1 MEGNSE
7 DFRALAQEVLEEF
20 GALGRRMGSRMQ
32 NARRGEHGVIHA
44 LACSASPL
52 TPSEL
57 ATLGHLSSARVANVL
72 RSLEEKGLVTREHSQ
87 ADRRRVTVDVEGYRA
102 KREETL
108 RALARRMAAKALR
121 NQRSVMLEPMNPYER
136 RIIHSEVQNI
146 EGVSTNS
153 VGSDTNRKVVI
164 YLVKKAKADDAADN
178 VSETETA
185 ETDNA

>member
-87 ADRRRVTVDVEGYRA
+87 ADRRRVTVSLTEAGRA
-102 KREETL
+102 EDKRHKAEFEELASDFLAQLGEKDTREML
-108 RALARRMAAKALR
+108 RILRRVNQTIDGNRAARQATDK
-121 NQRSVMLEPMNPYER
+121 QDQER
-136 RIIHSEVQNI
+136 KGGQPHE
-146 EGVSTNS
+146 
-153 VGSDTNRKVVI
+153 NRQAI
-164 YLVKKAKADDAADN
+164 
-178 VSETETA
+178 
-185 ETDNA
+185 

>member
-1 MEGNSE
+1 MEGKPE

-87 ADRRRVTVDVEGYRA
+87 ADRRRVTVSLTEPDGRKTSA
-102 KREETL
+102 TR
-108 RALARRMAAKALR
+108 RSSRSWPAIFSPSSARRTPGRCCAS
-121 NQRSVMLEPMNPYER
+121 SV
-136 RIIHSEVQNI
+136 
-146 EGVSTNS
+146 
-153 VGSDTNRKVVI
+153 
-164 YLVKKAKADDAADN
+164 A
-178 VSETETA
+178 
-185 ETDNA
+185 

>member
-57 ATLGHLSSARVANVL
+57 ATLGRLSSARVANVL

-87 ADRRRVTVDVEGYRA
+87 ADRRRVTVSLTEAGRA
-102 KREETL
+102 EDKRHKAEFEELASDFLAQLGEKDTREML
-108 RALARRMAAKALR
+108 RILRRVNQTIDGNRAARQATDKQDQERKGGQSHEDRQAL
-121 NQRSVMLEPMNPYER
+121 
-136 RIIHSEVQNI
+136 
-146 EGVSTNS
+146 
-153 VGSDTNRKVVI
+153 
-164 YLVKKAKADDAADN
+164 
-178 VSETETA
+178 
-185 ETDNA
+185 

>member
-87 ADRRRVTVDVEGYRA
+87 AGRRRVTVSLTEAGRA
-102 KREETL
+102 EDKRHKAEFEELASDFLAQLGERDAQEIL
-108 RALARRMAAKALR
+108 RILRRVNQTIDQNRAARAAGGTADQRKGGQPHEDRQAL
-121 NQRSVMLEPMNPYER
+121 
-136 RIIHSEVQNI
+136 
-146 EGVSTNS
+146 
-153 VGSDTNRKVVI
+153 
-164 YLVKKAKADDAADN
+164 
-178 VSETETA
+178 
-185 ETDNA
+185 

>member
-72 RSLEEKGLVTREHSQ
+72 RSLEEKGLVIREHSQ
-87 ADRRRVTVDVEGYRA
+87 ADRRRVTVSLTEAGRA
-102 KREETL
+102 EDKRHKAEFEELASVFLAQLGEKDTREML
-108 RALARRMAAKALR
+108 RILRRVNQTIDGNRAARQATDK
-121 NQRSVMLEPMNPYER
+121 QDQER
-136 RIIHSEVQNI
+136 KGGQPHEDRQAI
-146 EGVSTNS
+146 
-153 VGSDTNRKVVI
+153 
-164 YLVKKAKADDAADN
+164 
-178 VSETETA
+178 
-185 ETDNA
+185 

>member
-87 ADRRRVTVDVEGYRA
+87 ADRRRVTVSLTADGRKTSA
-102 KREETL
+102 IR
-108 RALARRMAAKALR
+108 RSSRSWPAIFSPSSARRTPGR
-121 NQRSVMLEPMNPYER
+121 CCVSSV
-136 RIIHSEVQNI
+136 
-146 EGVSTNS
+146 
-153 VGSDTNRKVVI
+153 
-164 YLVKKAKADDAADN
+164 A
-178 VSETETA
+178 
-185 ETDNA
+185 

>member
-20 GALGRRMGSRMQ
+20 GALGRRMSSRMQ

-87 ADRRRVTVDVEGYRA
+87 ADRRRVTVSLTEAGRA
-102 KREETL
+102 EDKR
-108 RALARRMAAKALR
+108 
-121 NQRSVMLEPMNPYER
+121 
-136 RIIHSEVQNI
+136 H
-146 EGVSTNS
+146 
-153 VGSDTNRKVVI
+153 
-164 YLVKKAKADDAADN
+164 
-178 VSETETA
+178 
-185 ETDNA
+185 

>member
-72 RSLEEKGLVTREHSQ
+72 RALEEKGWITRSHDTQ
-87 ADRRRVTVDVEGYRA
+87 DRRRVTV
-102 KREETL
+102 TL
-108 RALARRMAAKALR
+108 TEQGEAERARRRAEFDRQGAKFLRELGDEDAREALR
-121 NQRSVMLEPMNPYER
+121 ILKRCNEILSKQDP
-136 RIIHSEVQNI
+136 
-146 EGVSTNS
+146 
-153 VGSDTNRKVVI
+153 
-164 YLVKKAKADDAADN
+164 
-178 VSETETA
+178 TETKGGDA
-185 ETDNA
+185 DENHQAL

>member
-57 ATLGHLSSARVANVL
+57 ATLGHLSSARDFLAQL
-72 RSLEEKGLVTREHSQ
+72 GEKDTREML
-87 ADRRRVTVDVEGYRA
+87 RILRRVNQTIDGNRA
-102 KREETL
+102 ARQATDKQDQERKGGQSHENHQ
-108 RALARRMAAKALR
+108 AL
-121 NQRSVMLEPMNPYER
+121 
-136 RIIHSEVQNI
+136 
-146 EGVSTNS
+146 
-153 VGSDTNRKVVI
+153 
-164 YLVKKAKADDAADN
+164 
-178 VSETETA
+178 
-185 ETDNA
+185 

>member
-72 RSLEEKGLVTREHSQ
+72 RSLEEHSQ
-87 ADRRRVTVDVEGYRA
+87 ADRRRVTVSLTEAGRA
-102 KREETL
+102 EDKRHKAEFEELASDFLAQLGEKDTREML
-108 RALARRMAAKALR
+108 RILRRVNQTIDQNRAARAAGGTADQRKGGQPHENRQAL
-121 NQRSVMLEPMNPYER
+121 
-136 RIIHSEVQNI
+136 
-146 EGVSTNS
+146 
-153 VGSDTNRKVVI
+153 
-164 YLVKKAKADDAADN
+164 
-178 VSETETA
+178 
-185 ETDNA
+185 

>member
-57 ATLGHLSSARVANVL
+57 SALGHLSSARVANVL

-87 ADRRRVTVDVEGYRA
+87 LDRRRVTVTLTKAGRA
-102 KREETL
+102 RDEKNRAEFESLTSAFLAQLGQRDAQDMARIL
-108 RALARRMAAKALR
+108 RRVNQVIDQNRAARAEQGAPD
-121 NQRSVMLEPMNPYER
+121 QER
-136 RIIHSEVQNI
+136 KGGQPHEDRQ
-146 EGVSTNS
+146 
-153 VGSDTNRKVVI
+153 
-164 YLVKKAKADDAADN
+164 AF
-178 VSETETA
+178 
-185 ETDNA
+185 